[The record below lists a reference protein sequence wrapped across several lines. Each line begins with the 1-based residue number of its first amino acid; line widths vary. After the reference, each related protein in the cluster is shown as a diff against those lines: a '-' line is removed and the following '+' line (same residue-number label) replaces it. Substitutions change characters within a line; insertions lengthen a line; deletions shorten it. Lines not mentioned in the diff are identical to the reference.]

1 MRLGRSSGAHEVEAT
16 PETREPP
23 AGAASRPTLHRTA
36 AGLLPGRPPCVGEL
50 VEVRSLQAIEDAV
63 ENRGEGITSVA
74 ETSCEM
80 RNESPDRALA
90 PPAPQPAARAGNR
103 LYPDINNSWEIAL
116 SG

>member
-1 MRLGRSSGAHEVEAT
+1 MRRSSGAHEVGAT
-16 PETREPP
+16 PGTREPP

-36 AGLLPGRPPCVGEL
+36 AGLLPGRPPCVGEP

-90 PPAPQPAARAGNR
+90 PPRTSTRPGRRGGRRNR
-103 LYPDINNSWEIAL
+103 PRGPVTAFIPT
-116 SG
+116 